1 MAEPKTF
8 YNPKP
13 NCMNL
18 HNLKDVIKN
27 EPAFR
32 LKQIKKAVYQ
42 DLIENW
48 SEATTLSL
56 DLREKLNKKI
66 SLDINGEIF
75 PSKDQEAVKAL
86 ITLEGGLKIEAVLM
100 QHKEDRN
107 TVCVSS
113 QIGCPLGC
121 IFCAT
126 GKLEFKRNLKAEEI
140 VEQVI
145 FFARHLKKKGK
156 KITNVVYMG
165 MGEPFL
171 NYDNVIESIKIL
183 NDKDG
188 FNLGARRMS
197 ISTVGIT
204 EGIDKLADE
213 GLEVNL
219 AISLHAPNDEIRSRL
234 IPYNINYPIKK
245 IFKALENYIK
255 KTRRRVMLEYI
266 MIKGENDSD
275 EQAHKLAKLIKGMK
289 NPLCFVNLI
298 AYNPTGIF
306 KPSDPQRIKEF
317 KSILEQEHID
327 VTERHRFGRDV
338 KAACGQLVYSKSR
351 IQHTKVD

>member
-1 MAEPKTF
+1 
-8 YNPKP
+8 
-13 NCMNL
+13 MNL
-18 HNLKDVIKN
+18 KYLGEILKD

-56 DLREKLNKKI
+56 ALREKLSEKCPLK
-66 SLDINGEIF
+66 INGEIF
-75 PSKDQEAVKAL
+75 PSKDQETAKAL
-86 ITLEGGLKIEAVLM
+86 ITLDNGLKIEAVLM
-100 QHKEDRN
+100 QHKEERN

-140 VEQVI
+140 VEQVL
-145 FFARHLKKKGK
+145 FFARHLKKKDK

-171 NYDNVIESIKIL
+171 NYDNVIESIRIL

-188 FNLGARRMS
+188 FNLGVRRIS
-197 ISTVGIT
+197 ISTIGIS
-204 EGIDKLADE
+204 EGIEKLADE
-213 GLEVNL
+213 GLEINL

-245 IFKALENYIK
+245 IFKALEKYIK

-275 EQAHKLAKLIKGMK
+275 EQAYQLSKLIKNMK

-306 KPSDPQRIKEF
+306 KPSDQQRIKEF
-317 KSILEQEHID
+317 KNILEQEHID
-327 VTERHRFGRDV
+327 VTERHRFGREV
-338 KAACGQLVYSKSR
+338 KAACGQLAYSKSR
-351 IQHTKVD
+351 T